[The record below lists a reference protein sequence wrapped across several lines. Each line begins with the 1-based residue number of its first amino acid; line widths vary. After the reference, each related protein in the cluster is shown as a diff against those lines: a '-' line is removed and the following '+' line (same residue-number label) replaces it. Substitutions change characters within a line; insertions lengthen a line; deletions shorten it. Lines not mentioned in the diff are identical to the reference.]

1 MHNLASWEAV
11 KFDQESSD
19 KAIKINENVK
29 EVSNYTG
36 DKNYSLKAKY
46 GIISN
51 LNIKPKK
58 KAEIFLKIK
67 EDFCESEN
75 SIDAIQAMNE
85 AAKAYVSLAKNQLN
99 MIPDSKEK
107 QGNVKIM
114 DLADE
119 NLELAKK
126 IAKESLIK
134 SIEIKYV
141 NAEIKAREILSDI
154 YFIMDDNKKS
164 RSFKKKSDD
173 LRKKFNYKT
182 TK

>member
-1 MHNLASWEAV
+1 
-11 KFDQESSD
+11 
-19 KAIKINENVK
+19 
-29 EVSNYTG
+29 
-36 DKNYSLKAKY
+36 
-46 GIISN
+46 
-51 LNIKPKK
+51 
-58 KAEIFLKIK
+58 
-67 EDFCESEN
+67 
-75 SIDAIQAMNE
+75 
-85 AAKAYVSLAKNQLN
+85 